1 MESDPQILS
10 YEYVCIV
17 REALPVFVKSMA
29 ASIHKLRSYQ
39 LNHPMAKKVPLSQ

>member
-17 REALPVFVKSMA
+17 REALHVFVTRMA
-29 ASIHKLRSYQ
+29 ASIRKLRSYQ
-39 LNHPMAKKVPLSQ
+39 LSHPTAKTVPLSQ